1 MRPCDKEPTH
11 KKTETEKEAQ
21 ALDKIICIAGPTASG
36 KTALAVELAK
46 ELNGEVVSCDS
57 MYVYRRMNIGTAK
70 PTREEM
76 QGIVHHMIDVCEPT
90 EDFSVSR
97 YTEMASPI
105 VDDILSRGKAAII
118 AGGTGLYMDSLI
130 RGNNFAPVP
139 ATGQREILE
148 AQLEQDGVNALLT
161 RLQSIDPEAAGK
173 SQGNPRRIIRAL
185 EVYLE
190 TGETITAHN
199 RRTQAVPPRYQPL
212 WLGLD
217 FSSRQALYDRI
228 DRRVEI
234 MLQQG
239 LTEEIRQ
246 LLASGIPKNA
256 TAMQAIG
263 YKEFVD
269 ALDGK
274 ISLAEA
280 AAQVRQSS
288 RRYAKRQLTWF
299 RRNRE
304 IQWLTRQP
312 DDGLDE
318 ILQKARQ
325 VAAIFDK

>member
-1 MRPCDKEPTH
+1 M
-11 KKTETEKEAQ
+11 
-21 ALDKIICIAGPTASG
+21 DKIICIAGPTASG

-70 PTREEM
+70 PSEEEM
-76 QGIVHHMIDVCEPT
+76 QGIVHHMIDVCEPG

-97 YTEMASPI
+97 YTEMAAPI
-105 VDDILSRGKAAII
+105 VDDILARGKTAII

-130 RGNNFAPVP
+130 RGNDFAPVP
-139 ATGQREILE
+139 ATGHREVLE
-148 AQLEQDGVNALLT
+148 AQLEESGVDALLT
-161 RLQSIDPEAAGK
+161 RLREIDPEAAEK

-199 RRTQAVPPRYQPL
+199 RRTQSIPPRYAPL

-228 DRRVEI
+228 DQRVEI

-239 LTEEIRQ
+239 LLEEIRQ

-274 ISLAEA
+274 SSIPEA
-280 AAQVRQSS
+280 AAQVQQSS

-299 RRNRE
+299 RRN
-304 IQWLTRQP
+304 QSMHWLIRQP
-312 DDGLDE
+312 GDDLSE
-318 ILQKARQ
+318 IIQKARQ
-325 VAAIFDK
+325 VTAIFDK